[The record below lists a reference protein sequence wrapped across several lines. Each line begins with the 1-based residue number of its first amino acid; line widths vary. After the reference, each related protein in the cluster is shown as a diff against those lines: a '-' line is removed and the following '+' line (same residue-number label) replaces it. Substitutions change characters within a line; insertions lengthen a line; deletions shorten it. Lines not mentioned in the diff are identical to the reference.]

1 MHDTAVRTSSAL
13 ILLLLA
19 AASANAQA
27 TSSVTIAGHAIDPQG
42 QPMAGLEVL
51 LHRVDGSS
59 GSSLGSAVTDS
70 VGAFSITAE
79 AAADTQAIYFAA
91 ARVDGELYIGPFVRQ
106 PTGTG
111 APYMLVVGG
120 EPVSLGP
127 AMPGAVPSAVPGAL
141 PPVSPGGGTRRQL
154 LVLLPLIGLLG
165 VAGWALTRGTRPPA
179 RRRTLTRLAAI
190 DEDLGQDGSD
200 PELES
205 ERARLVERLLAD

>member
-1 MHDTAVRTSSAL
+1 MHATAVRTSSAL

-27 TSSVTIAGHAIDPQG
+27 ASSVTIAGHAIDPQG

-79 AAADTQAIYFAA
+79 AVADTQAIYFAA
-91 ARVDGELYIGPFVRQ
+91 ARIDGELYIGPFVRQ

-127 AMPGAVPSAVPGAL
+127 AMPGAL

-165 VAGWALTRGTRPPA
+165 VAGWALTRGRRPPA
-179 RRRTLTRLAAI
+179 RRRTLIRVAAI
-190 DEDLGQDGSD
+190 DEDLDQDGSD